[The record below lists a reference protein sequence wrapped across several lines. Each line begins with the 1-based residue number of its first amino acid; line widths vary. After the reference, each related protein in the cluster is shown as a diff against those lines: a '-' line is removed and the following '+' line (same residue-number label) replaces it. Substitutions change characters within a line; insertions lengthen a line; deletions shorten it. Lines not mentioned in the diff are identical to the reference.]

1 MVACCC
7 FTIAL
12 PSSFT
17 EPCQGD
23 VIAAE
28 LSGQQ
33 GGGSGAKER
42 RAIGVKGKMENM
54 TKPAGA
60 ALCGQTACSGLARSG
75 PKRFIGN
82 PLGPPDVLDGSE
94 SPAIK
99 TI

>member
-1 MVACCC
+1 MLLEVARNNV
-7 FTIAL
+7 
-12 PSSFT
+12 
-17 EPCQGD
+17 EP
-23 VIAAE
+23 
-28 LSGQQ
+28 
-33 GGGSGAKER
+33 SGAGLASRSSPAYSPRVKLENGSR
-42 RAIGVKGKMENM
+42 RRVKGKMENM